1 MSAILEIIFKNT
13 KGDITMNDKT
23 MKKATF
29 SEVCKIM
36 KDNKTDIREC
46 VSGLF
51 GVALLFF
58 PGLICKDV
66 EIFTN
71 IANGVSLL
79 TAEKEIEKSIKQVY
93 NTFSNKEY
101 VDFSTKYE
109 HAQIAHILIV
119 FAAYFDSIKMYLPNE
134 EKIIKLSDKEKYELT
149 DEAIKK
155 YIEYLEENLKN
166 KADIRAREVFE
177 SDLSIPNPIENIKGY
192 WDRLKEF
199 YDLLNHEFIEF
210 FKKLSFWEGLKE
222 NERDVFSGVMRGI
235 PDKAV
240 KNYQKQYY
248 ELSIKFNDFF
258 VWGNIQEHKEI
269 KQRIDVGF
277 EEISKQIV
285 TYYERFKEEKAKET
299 LEKYERLYLKYINE
313 EIIDTS
319 EMESFSSED
328 IVFPAKKHIF
338 IPQSFQTLLY
348 KNNMQLEQDVWKH
361 YQEREN
367 IGKFI
372 GDTLRHPILGQLP
385 LLILGLPGAGK
396 SLLCNMLAAKILL
409 HEYHVIIIKLRDTVA
424 DETISQ
430 QISQQMSR
438 DFTNA
443 CTWDDIAESG
453 ISKPVLLIFD
463 GYDELLQASGRT
475 HSDFIR
481 KIYEFQKNQRNI
493 YNIFVRCIVTSRT
506 ILIDKA
512 LIMEN
517 TPIIKLCDFNE
528 ERIELWSKI
537 WNEKNE
543 YFFKKNKLDV
553 FTVDKSS
560 KIYELAKQPLLLLM
574 LALYDS
580 NSNSLKKQENMNST
594 ELYYSLIWEFV
605 SREKRKDHLFRGKQ
619 ESEQQEIIE
628 KEIRKL
634 SIAALGMYNRRTL
647 YIRSTELQS
656 DIEFIQQKENE
667 TNQLKNAEL
676 KESDKL
682 LGSFLFVQ
690 KLKSTEIVEKGE
702 IKNTAYQFLHNTF
715 GEFLTAYFIVCEISD
730 ILDWINLLLKR
741 NMGHQWGMSEQRA
754 WYACLIYAPLFSRP
768 VVINMIH
775 EWSIAYLKRKGME
788 KEDINKAMDFLINSE
803 VNNII
808 NGDTIFLLKEIV
820 EKKGN
825 QFRQEEIFKHL
836 AIYSLNII
844 ILATIICTDKYTLT
858 FAKEGV
864 WNKLIC
870 IWKYAFSESDF
881 GDFAN
886 IFMAESNENS
896 CLITYNYGE
905 NKEGIQQN
913 KINKLF
919 TSYLSIG
926 DELTYSIIGALVG
939 NDKRDKIMGAINQ
952 KHLNIN
958 ARYMWNYILDN
969 ISNKRIQQHYLLSML
984 DEFKKCCWEESD
996 VEYLF
1001 LYYLLVEFLL
1011 KTKILMYKDEQVKR
1025 FLLEEVVF
1033 GMERLDFYHI
1043 PFEGRYNFISFI
1055 MEISLNILNY
1065 IKMDIDDLMRYFIRF
1080 PEFRSHRAFSR
1091 FDYDDRYSSDYA
1103 IRFYNIIIKKL
1114 MYCKQGFEKTEMI
1127 IREVHFEEILE
1138 RFIWKQKR
1146 TNRYPQIMGEIFEL
1160 MYNLMLIGGGRI
1172 SDRFFMAYIEV
1183 INNWS
1188 LYEKNGITIN
1198 HKITFIKYI
1207 YLIYQK
1213 NPSIIHD
1220 NLYYIVN
1227 ILQGITVG
1235 KVFKISEDAALHL
1248 CRLAE
1253 KEEIIDR
1260 DILYKDLMWIANRK
1274 RENISM
1280 VFYKE
1285 LCRLA
1290 NKFKWDNLRKVL
1302 EE

>member
-1 MSAILEIIFKNT
+1 
-13 KGDITMNDKT
+13 

-29 SEVCKIM
+29 SEICKIM
-36 KDNKTDIREC
+36 KDDKTDIREC

-51 GVALLFF
+51 GIALLFF

-66 EIFTN
+66 EFFTN
-71 IANGVSLL
+71 IANGINLL

-93 NTFSNKEY
+93 NTFTNKKY

-109 HAQIAHILIV
+109 HAQIVHILIV

-134 EKIIKLSDKEKYELT
+134 EKIIELSDTEKYKLT
-149 DEAIKK
+149 DEAIRK
-155 YIEYLEENLKN
+155 YREYLEEKSKN
-166 KADIRAREVFE
+166 KADVRAREVFE
-177 SDLSIPNPIENIKGY
+177 SDLSMPNPIESIKGY
-192 WDRLKEF
+192 LDRLKEF
-199 YDLLNHEFIEF
+199 YDLLNREFIEF
-210 FKKLSFWEGLKE
+210 FKRLSFWEELKE
-222 NERDVFSGVMRGI
+222 NERDVFWGVMRRI

-240 KNYQKQYY
+240 ENYEKQYY

-277 EEISKQIV
+277 EEISKQIF
-285 TYYERFKEEKAKET
+285 TYYERLKEEKAKDT
-299 LEKYERLYLKYINE
+299 LVKYERLYLNYIDG

-319 EMESFSSED
+319 EMESFSAED

-338 IPQSFQTLLY
+338 IPQSFQVLLY
-348 KNNMQLEQDVWKH
+348 KNSMQLEQEVTWKNCK
-361 YQEREN
+361 EREN

-372 GDTLRHPILGQLP
+372 SDILRHPILGQLP

-430 QISQQMSR
+430 QISQQMKR

-475 HSDFIR
+475 HSDFIK
-481 KIYEFQKNQRNI
+481 KISEFQRNQRNV
-493 YNIFVRCIVTSRT
+493 YNIFVRCIITSRT

-512 LIMEN
+512 LIMDN

-528 ERIELWSKI
+528 KRIELWRDI
-537 WNEKNE
+537 WNEE
-543 YFFKKNKLDV
+543 HECFFKKNKLEA
-553 FTVDKSS
+553 FEIDKSS
-560 KIYELAKQPLLLLM
+560 KIYELAKQPLLLLL

-580 NSNSLKKQENMNST
+580 NSNALKKQKNMNST
-594 ELYYSLIWEFV
+594 ELYYSLIWEFI
-605 SREKRKDHLFRGKQ
+605 SREKRKDNMFRSKQ

-628 KEIRKL
+628 REVRKL
-634 SIAALGMYNRRTL
+634 SIAALGMYNRRAL

-667 TNQLKNAEL
+667 MDQLKNAEL

-702 IKNTAYQFLHNTF
+702 IRNTAYQFLHNTF
-715 GEFLTAYFIVCEISD
+715 GEFLTAYFIVGEIFD
-730 ILDWINLLLKR
+730 ILDWISLLLKR
-741 NMGHQWGMSEQRA
+741 NMGHQWTLSERRA

-775 EWSIAYLKRKGME
+775 EWSIAYLKRKDME
-788 KEDINKAMDFLINSE
+788 MEDIKKAMDFLINSE
-803 VNNII
+803 VSCII

-836 AIYSLNII
+836 AIYSLNIV
-844 ILATIICTDKYTLT
+844 ILATIICTDKYALNFT
-858 FAKEGV
+858 KDGI

-886 IFMAESNENS
+886 IFMVESKEKS
-896 CLITYNYGE
+896 FLVTYNYGD
-905 NKEGIQQN
+905 NKEILQQN

-919 TSYLSIG
+919 TSYFSIG
-926 DELTYSIIGALVG
+926 DELTYSIIGTLVG
-939 NDKRDKIMGAINQ
+939 NDKKNKIIDAINH
-952 KHLNIN
+952 KNLNIK

-969 ISNKRIQQHYLLSML
+969 MNNKGISQNCLLDML
-984 DEFKKCCWEESD
+984 YDLKNFCCEESD

-1001 LYYLLVEFLL
+1001 LFYLLVEFLL
-1011 KTKILMYKDEQVKR
+1011 KAKVLMYKNVQIKD
-1025 FLLEEVVF
+1025 FLIEEVVL
-1033 GMERLDFYHI
+1033 GVERFNFYNMSLH
-1043 PFEGRYNFISFI
+1043 GNYNIISFI
-1055 MEISLNILNY
+1055 MEISLNVLNY
-1065 IKMDIDDLMRYFIRF
+1065 IKMDIEDLTRCFIES
-1080 PEFRSHRAFSR
+1080 PEFRFHRVFNR
-1091 FDYDDRYSSDYA
+1091 FNYDSFYNSYYL
-1103 IRFYNIIIKKL
+1103 IRFYNIIFRKIK
-1114 MYCKQGFEKTEMI
+1114 YCKTEFNKTKTI
-1127 IREVHFEEILE
+1127 IRERDLGEILE
-1138 RFIWKQKR
+1138 RFIWEQRR
-1146 TNRYPQIMGEIFEL
+1146 TNKQPQIIGETFEF
-1160 MYNLMLIGGGRI
+1160 MYNLMLMGENHI
-1172 SDRFFMAYIEV
+1172 SERAFIMYIEA
-1183 INNWS
+1183 INGWS
-1188 LYEKNGITIN
+1188 SYENNGITIN
-1198 HKITFIKYI
+1198 QKIILIRYL

-1213 NPSIIHD
+1213 KPTIIHN
-1220 NLYYIVN
+1220 NLQYIVD
-1227 ILQGITVG
+1227 ILQGITVE
-1235 KVFKISEDAALHL
+1235 KVFKISKEAALHL
-1248 CRLAE
+1248 CYLAE
-1253 KEEIIDR
+1253 KEEIIER
-1260 DILYKDLMWIANRK
+1260 YILYKDLMWIANR
-1274 RENISM
+1274 ECEHISM
-1280 VFYKE
+1280 AFYKQ
-1285 LCRLA
+1285 LYRLA
-1290 NKFKWDNLRKVL
+1290 NQFKWDELKKVL
-1302 EE
+1302 DEKKS

>member
-1 MSAILEIIFKNT
+1 
-13 KGDITMNDKT
+13 MNDKT

-46 VSGLF
+46 ISELF
-51 GVALLFF
+51 GIALLFF

-66 EIFTN
+66 GIFTN

-134 EKIIKLSDKEKYELT
+134 EKIIRLSDTEKYKLT

-155 YIEYLEENLKN
+155 YREYLEEKLKN
-166 KADIRAREVFE
+166 KADLRAREVFE

-192 WDRLKEF
+192 LDRLKEF
-199 YDLLNHEFIEF
+199 YDLLNHEFVEF

-222 NERDVFSGVMRGI
+222 NERDAFSGVMRGI
-235 PDKAV
+235 PNKAV
-240 KNYQKQYY
+240 ENYQKQYY

-299 LEKYERLYLKYINE
+299 LVKYERLYLEYINE

-319 EMESFSSED
+319 EMESFSAED

-348 KNNMQLEQDVWKH
+348 KNSMQLEQEVTWKNCK
-361 YQEREN
+361 EREN

-372 GDTLRHPILGQLP
+372 SDTLRHPILGQLP

-430 QISQQMSR
+430 QISQQMKR

-475 HSDFIR
+475 HSDFIK
-481 KIYEFQKNQRNI
+481 KISEFQKNQRNI

-512 LIMEN
+512 LIMDN

-528 ERIELWSKI
+528 KRIELWGDI

-543 YFFKKNKLDV
+543 YFFKKNELEA
-553 FTVDKSS
+553 FEIDKSS

-580 NSNSLKKQENMNST
+580 NSNALKKQKNMNST
-594 ELYYSLIWEFV
+594 ELYYSLIWEFI
-605 SREKRKDHLFRGKQ
+605 SREKRKDNIFRSKQ
-619 ESEQQEIIE
+619 ENEQQEIIE
-628 KEIRKL
+628 REVRKL
-634 SIAALGMYNRRTL
+634 SIAALGMYNRKAL

-667 TNQLKNAEL
+667 TDQLKNAEL

-730 ILDWINLLLKR
+730 ILDWISLLLKR
-741 NMGHQWGMSEQRA
+741 NMGHQWGLSEQRA
-754 WYACLIYAPLFSRP
+754 WHACLIYAPLFSRP

-775 EWSIAYLKRKGME
+775 EWSIIYLKQKGME
-788 KEDINKAMDFLINSE
+788 KEDIKKTMDFFINFE
-803 VNNII
+803 VNSII

-825 QFRQEEIFKHL
+825 QFRQEEIIKHL

-844 ILATIICTDKYTLT
+844 ILATIICTDKYTLI
-858 FAKEGV
+858 FEKEGV

-870 IWKYAFSESDF
+870 IWKYAFTESDF
-881 GDFAN
+881 GDFSN
-886 IFMAESNENS
+886 IFMVESKENS
-896 CLITYNYGE
+896 FLITYNYGE
-905 NKEGIQQN
+905 NKEVLQQN
-913 KINKLF
+913 KISKLF
-919 TSYLSIG
+919 NSYFSIG
-926 DELTYSIIGALVG
+926 DELTYSIIGTLVG
-939 NDKRDKIMGAINQ
+939 NDKKDKIIGAINHKQ
-952 KHLNIN
+952 LNIN

-969 ISNKRIQQHYLLSML
+969 MNKNRISQYHLLDML
-984 DEFKKCCWEESD
+984 YELQKFCWEESD
-996 VEYLF
+996 IEYLF
-1001 LYYLLVEFLL
+1001 LYYLLVDFLL
-1011 KTKILMYKDEQVKR
+1011 KTKILMYKDERVKR
-1025 FLLEEVVF
+1025 FLLEEVVL
-1033 GMERLDFYHI
+1033 GMERFDFYHM
-1043 PFEGRYNFISFI
+1043 PFERKYNFISFI

-1065 IKMDIDDLMRYFIRF
+1065 IKMDIEDLTRYFIRV
-1080 PEFRSHRAFSR
+1080 PEFRFRRVYSR
-1091 FDYDDRYSSDYA
+1091 FDYDGPYNSYYS

-1114 MYCKQGFEKTEMI
+1114 MYCKQGFDKTEMI
-1127 IREVHFEEILE
+1127 IREGNFREIIE
-1138 RFIWKQKR
+1138 RFIWEQRR
-1146 TNRYPQIMGEIFEL
+1146 TNGRPKIIGEIFEL
-1160 MYNLMLIGGGRI
+1160 MYNLMLMGESRI
-1172 SDRFFMAYIEV
+1172 SEKFFMAYIEV
-1183 INNWS
+1183 ISSWS
-1188 LYEKNGITIN
+1188 FYEKNSIAIN
-1198 HKITFIKYI
+1198 QKITLIKYI

-1213 NPSIIHD
+1213 NPIIIHD
-1220 NLYYIVN
+1220 NLQYIVD

-1235 KVFKISEDAALHL
+1235 KVFEISEEAALHL
-1248 CRLAE
+1248 CCLAE
-1253 KEEIIDR
+1253 KEEIIER

-1274 RENISM
+1274 SEYISM
-1280 VFYKE
+1280 AFYKE

-1290 NKFKWDNLRKVL
+1290 SKFKWDKLKKVL
-1302 EE
+1302 EEKKS